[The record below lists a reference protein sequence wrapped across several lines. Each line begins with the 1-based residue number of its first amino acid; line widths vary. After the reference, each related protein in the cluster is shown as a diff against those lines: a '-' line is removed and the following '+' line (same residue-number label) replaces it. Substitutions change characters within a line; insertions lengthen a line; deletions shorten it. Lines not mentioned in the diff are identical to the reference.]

1 MYVKEKEK
9 KTLNHFLENCNEDY
23 VLAKL
28 IFSADMQAL
37 SLSNAV
43 SDINY
48 IFTDMKSGC

>member
-9 KTLNHFLENCNEDY
+9 KTLNHFLENCNKDY

>member
-1 MYVKEKEK
+1 MSRKKRK
-9 KTLNHFLENCNEDY
+9 KTLNNFLENCNEDY
-23 VLAKL
+23 DLAKL

-43 SDINY
+43 SGINY